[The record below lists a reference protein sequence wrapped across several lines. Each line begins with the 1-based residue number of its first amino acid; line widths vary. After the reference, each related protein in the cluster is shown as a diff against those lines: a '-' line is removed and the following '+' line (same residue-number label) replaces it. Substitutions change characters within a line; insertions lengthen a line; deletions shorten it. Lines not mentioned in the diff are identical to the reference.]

1 MTIGVPDAKNQ
12 LWEEGQ
18 EVDLSFTRTSPTS
31 GTLTWK
37 IPKRFRVYNGIVIT
51 CALKEINPSNYP
63 TDGVRYNPS
72 YDLTVQDDMLGNAQV
87 VTALYNDTTTVT
99 ANVVNLTA
107 DIAYYFSAH
116 IVSNIY
122 TYYTLGV
129 YSYPQSQASTSF
141 AGDMPKS
148 YAPPLNPTIGQVY
161 FDETQKLVFVWS
173 GTTWEPTSPSNVLTN
188 NFDPIPGQAGLPVG
202 YPALGDFFYNT
213 TEKRLKSWDGTQWNY
228 AESPTGVPMQQKQDV
243 GTTLVSS
250 ARTNL
255 KNVLKRQLGW
265 PKVCVELDE
274 AHFDIGVD
282 NALAEIRRRTDSAYS
297 KQYFFVQIQQFQDV
311 YYLNDPSLGTDR
323 IVDVLKIHRLNML
336 GLVNFAP
343 DNIYAQQF
351 LNQFYAPGVSY
362 DLVSIHL
369 IAAMSETFSLLFAGE
384 VAFNWRES
392 TREMKIYKKFGTP
405 EKVIVEASCEKS
417 EQELIVDRWTSMWIQ
432 QWARAE
438 LMMMLGNIRGK
449 YTTLAG
455 PGGGLSLNGDALTQQ
470 AEALKAELLRQIQDM
485 EVGQA
490 GPDNSYLPF
499 FMG

>member
-1 MTIGVPDAKNQ
+1 
-12 LWEEGQ
+12 
-18 EVDLSFTRTSPTS
+18 
-31 GTLTWK
+31 
-37 IPKRFRVYNGIVIT
+37 
-51 CALKEINPSNYP
+51 
-63 TDGVRYNPS
+63 
-72 YDLTVQDDMLGNAQV
+72 
-87 VTALYNDTTTVT
+87 
-99 ANVVNLTA
+99 
-107 DIAYYFSAH
+107 
-116 IVSNIY
+116 
-122 TYYTLGV
+122 
-129 YSYPQSQASTSF
+129 
-141 AGDMPKS
+141 
-148 YAPPLNPTIGQVY
+148 LNPTIGQVY